1 VREVTKKLAVISVL
15 LLFLISGFAG
25 ASFASIKDNPSSDSV
40 STETVTLYRCGPDGT
55 ATPINVDITFK
66 EGQNLDELIA
76 KKCSE
81 LFDKDMAMKTYL
93 LGGNSSI
100 NMSGIAHIRS
110 VGTGFHWKSPVGF
123 RIPFSTILRYRM
135 FSVVPLRY
143 KIFGMKVIP
152 RVYCEYLNDKDAV
165 TEITPL
171 PTPMRHSGN
180 TTRIEGNH
188 TVAVYGFV
196 GYTGWWGMNAK
207 YIDAHKIRT
216 WFDGYAFFT
225 ACVKF
230 T

>member
-1 VREVTKKLAVISVL
+1 MHQIMKKLTVVSVL
-15 LLFLISGFAG
+15 LFVLVSGLAV
-25 ASFASIKDNPSSDSV
+25 ASSV
-40 STETVTLYRCGPDGT
+40 SIPKSSIDDSIRTETVTLYRYGPDGT
-55 ATPINVDITFK
+55 VTPIQVNIDLK
-66 EGQNLDELIA
+66 EEQNIDEAIA
-76 KKCSE
+76 EKCSE
-81 LFDKDMAMKTYL
+81 LFGNDMAMRSYL
-93 LGGNSSI
+93 SDGNSSI
-100 NMSGIAHIRS
+100 NFSGLAHIRS
-110 VGTGFHWKSPVGF
+110 VGVGFHWKSPVGF
-123 RIPFSTILRYRM
+123 RIPFTTILRYRM

-171 PTPMRHSGN
+171 PTPLRHSGN

-188 TVAVYGFV
+188 TVAIFGFV

-207 YIDAHKIRT
+207 YIDAHKMRT
-216 WFDGYAFFT
+216 WIDGYAFFT

>member
-1 VREVTKKLAVISVL
+1 VREITKKLTVISVL
-15 LLFLISGFAG
+15 LLFLVSGFAG
-25 ASFASIKDNPSSDSV
+25 ASFASIKDNLSDDSV
-40 STETVTLYRCGPDGT
+40 NNETVTLYRYGPDGT
-55 ATPINVDITFK
+55 VTPIQVNIDLEDGQNVD
-66 EGQNLDELIA
+66 EAVAE
-76 KKCSE
+76 KCSE
-81 LFDKDMAMKTYL
+81 LFNNDMAMRSYL
-93 LGGNSSI
+93 SDGNSSI
-100 NMSGIAHIRS
+100 NFSGMAHIRS

-123 RIPFSTILRYRM
+123 RIPFTTILRYRM

-143 KIFGMKVIP
+143 KLFGMKVIP

-171 PTPMRHSGN
+171 PTPMMHSGN

-188 TVAVYGFV
+188 TVAIFGFV

-207 YIDAHKIRT
+207 YIDAHKMRT
-216 WFDGYAFFT
+216 WIDGYAFFT